1 MMRFHASALERPSDG
16 NRPKPRIQTLADL
29 VFGLSLSIGS
39 IALVASAPTSADQIN
54 SHILAFT
61 LSFLM
66 LITVWI
72 IYTTFTSILPVET
85 SFLIFVNVILLFLV
99 ALVPYLLNTVEV
111 VDPSLSEAQAY
122 FIRDYASNLFAADIA
137 GIFAALALFAHLI
150 GLEEKKLVAPELV
163 ALFRAGRNRMIVIS
177 VVLLVSIAPQFWEV
191 NLLGIEARIWF
202 WFVPLVSYWLG
213 RAVRPESR
221 TYSMSRP
228 QPTR

>member
-1 MMRFHASALERPSDG
+1 MVRLHALVLERPSDG

-39 IALVASAPTSADQIN
+39 IALIASPPTSADQIN

-61 LSFLM
+61 FSFLM
-66 LITVWI
+66 LITVWM

-85 SFLIFVNVILLFLV
+85 SYLTFVNVILLFLV
-99 ALVPYLLNTVEV
+99 ALVPYLLNSVEV
-111 VDPSLSEAQAY
+111 VDPSLGAAQVY
-122 FIRDYASNLFAADIA
+122 FIRDYASNLLAADIA
-137 GIFAALALFAHLI
+137 AVFAVLALFAHLI

-191 NLLGIEARIWF
+191 SMFGIEARIQF
-202 WFVPLVSYWLG
+202 WFVPLVSYWVG
-213 RAVRPESR
+213 MAVRPESR
-221 TYSMSRP
+221 TYNMTHP
-228 QPTR
+228 KTA

>member
-1 MMRFHASALERPSDG
+1 LERPSDG

-39 IALVASAPTSADQIN
+39 IALIASPPTSADQVN

-66 LITVWI
+66 LITVWL
-72 IYTTFTSILPVET
+72 IYSTFTSILPVET
-85 SFLIFVNVILLFLV
+85 SYLTFVNVILLFLV
-99 ALVPYLLNTVEV
+99 ALVPYLLNSVEV
-111 VDPSLSEAQAY
+111 VDPTLSAAQVY
-122 FIRDYASNLFAADIA
+122 FIRDYASNLLAADIA

-163 ALFRAGRNRMIVIS
+163 ALFRAGRNRMLVIS
-177 VVLLVSIAPQFWEV
+177 VVMLISILPQFWEV
-191 NLLGIEARIWF
+191 SFFGIEARILF
-202 WFVPLVSYWLG
+202 WFVPLLSYWVG

-221 TYSMSRP
+221 TYSRSHSKTT
-228 QPTR
+228 Q